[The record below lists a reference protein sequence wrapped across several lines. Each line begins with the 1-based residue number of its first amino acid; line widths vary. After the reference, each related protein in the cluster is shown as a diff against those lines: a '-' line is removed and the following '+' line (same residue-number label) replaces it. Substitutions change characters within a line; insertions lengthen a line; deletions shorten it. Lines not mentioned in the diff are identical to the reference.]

1 MTGSNRETWIDVAKG
16 LLIILVVIGH
26 AADFGYPMLITKYIY
41 WFHMPAFFALSG
53 LLCKPP
59 GETFSLKAWAIKRAR
74 QLIVPYLSF
83 LTIITIYRYYVLFM
97 QHNLSVSWVLSDLQ
111 HDIIGG
117 RDFHSLMYATFWFI
131 PCLFLTQLLFILI
144 LRYLKPTAQIVMIIL
159 CYLLA
164 HIESWLKPDIIVPFS
179 ADTSLIA
186 VFYFALG
193 YYSKQF
199 PDNKKYGQ
207 IALLFSVFFIL
218 GDLLNIYNYSLDL
231 KAIKYS
237 HIILDFIIPSV
248 LIYSVFTV
256 CKLCTKYPGYN
267 LMAPV
272 GICSITI
279 MYLHI
284 PVNLE
289 LHKIFSY
296 NSLLFTFIGI
306 GIPIAV
312 QKLIFEK
319 TLLTKYLFLGSG
331 RTAKP
336 LTSK

>member
-1 MTGSNRETWIDVAKG
+1 MGSSNREAWIDTAKG

-26 AADFGYPMLITKYIY
+26 AADFGYPMQITKYIF

-53 LLCKPP
+53 LLFKPP
-59 GETFSLKAWAIKRAR
+59 GDTFSLKAWSIKRAR
-74 QLIVPYLSF
+74 QFMVPYLSF
-83 LTIITIYRYYVLFM
+83 LTIITLYRYYVLFM
-97 QHNLSVSWVLSDLQ
+97 QQNLSVSWVLSDLQ

-117 RDFHSLMYATFWFI
+117 RAFHSLMYATFWFI

-144 LRYLKPTAQIVMIIL
+144 LRYFNSTAQIAIIVF

-164 HIESWLKPDIIVPFS
+164 HIESWIKPDITIPFS
-179 ADTSLIA
+179 ADTALLA

-193 YYSKQF
+193 YYSKQL
-199 PDNKKYGQ
+199 PDNKKFGLA
-207 IALLFSVFFIL
+207 ALLLSILFIA

-231 KAIKYS
+231 KAVKYN
-237 HIILDFIIPSV
+237 HILLDFVIPSV
-248 LIYSVFTV
+248 LTYSVFTV
-256 CKLCTKYPGYN
+256 CKLYTKYPGYN
-267 LMAPV
+267 FMAPV
-272 GICSITI
+272 GICSLTI

-296 NSLLFTFIGI
+296 NLLLFIFIGV

-312 QKLIFEK
+312 QKLLFEK
-319 TLLTKYLFLGSG
+319 TFPTKYLFLGSSE
-331 RTAKP
+331 TAKP